1 MEQYSNEDLAYLIKI
16 TDQSEQSDS
25 MLSYIHELIR
35 RKNTLDAEERN
46 QLSIAYK
53 NKVGPER
60 TSWRILD
67 SIEKREVSK
76 QATTDAERARFKEL
90 LNQVRSEVESK
101 LIGQCE
107 EIIGFI
113 DNKLLK
119 NEKNQKACIF
129 YLKMK
134 GDYYRYLAEFQVERA
149 TEKENVPSAQ
159 EAAKAYDEAMSRAI
173 QELET
178 TDPTRLGLALNQS
191 VFYYEIFNNPR
202 KACEIAKKAFD
213 QAINDIEQIRDEV
226 YKDSTTIMQL
236 IRDNLTLWST
246 ELEEGLTS
254 SEEEDM

>member
-1 MEQYSNEDLAYLIKI
+1 
-16 TDQSEQSDS
+16 
-25 MLSYIHELIR
+25 MLKFMHELIK
-35 RKNTLDAEERN
+35 RKSTLDAEERN

-67 SIEKREVSK
+67 SIEKREIAK
-76 QATTDAERARFKEL
+76 QGTSDAERARLKDL
-90 LNQVRSEVESK
+90 LNSIRTQVEDRLVMY
-101 LIGQCE
+101 CE
-107 EIIGFI
+107 EIIGLI

-119 NEKNQKACIF
+119 AEKNPKATIF

-134 GDYYRYLAEFQVERA
+134 GDYYRYLAEFQVEKS

-159 EAAKAYDEAMSRAI
+159 EAAKAYDEAMSRAV

-202 KACEIAKKAFD
+202 KACEIAKKSFD
-213 QAINDIEQIRDEV
+213 QAINDIESIRDEV

-254 SEEEDM
+254 SEEDDMQD